1 MRAERAEW
9 ASQRWVLRVVGPGL
23 QGISRAKRAEW
34 ASQRNLG
41 LETMTD
47 SAVTPQA
54 SDQYVQSLARGL
66 AVIRAFDANNPVM
79 TLSEVAARTDLTR
92 ATARRFLHTLVELGY
107 VRTDGKTFALTAKV
121 LQLGYSYLSALSL
134 PQLAQPHLEQLS
146 LKLGEST
153 SAAVLDGPDIFYVA
167 RVATRRIMNV
177 GITVGTRFPAYAT
190 SMGRVLLAG
199 LPQAKFEA
207 YLSTAELTPITPRTV
222 ASVPDLRAAVEH
234 VRAQGWCLLDQE
246 LEIGLMSIAAPVW
259 NHNNGDNVAAI
270 NVSLQAQAVAA
281 RPDPDVYLESVRLEV
296 VATANAISQDVSAK
310 H

>member
-1 MRAERAEW
+1 
-9 ASQRWVLRVVGPGL
+9 
-23 QGISRAKRAEW
+23 
-34 ASQRNLG
+34 
-41 LETMTD
+41 MTD
-47 SAVTPQA
+47 SALTPDSPATPQA

-66 AVIRAFDANNPVM
+66 AVIRAFDANNPLM

-146 LKLGEST
+146 LRLGEST

-207 YLSTAELTPITPRTV
+207 YLSTAELTPLTPRTV
-222 ASVPDLRAAVEH
+222 ASVPDLRAAVEQ
-234 VRAQGWCLLDQE
+234 VRSQGWCLLDQE

-270 NVSLQAQAVAA
+270 NVSLQAQAVASQSNPA
-281 RPDPDVYLESVRLEV
+281 KYLDAVRQEV
-296 VATANAISQDVSAK
+296 VATANTISQDVSAK